1 MKKKTIGIITIHKIH
16 NVGSV
21 LQTYALWKILRD
33 AGYCVEIIDYK
44 FPNEY
49 HRSESHNHTIQKH
62 PKVSFCEKLIKAVY
76 AFPLL
81 KQHRLTDSFLTRM
94 NVSMS
99 NVSYMNREHLLTSP
113 PKYDVYISGSDQIWN
128 PRYTNGDDIF
138 LLSFANETSQKISY
152 ASSFGVNSLPENI
165 CLEFA
170 KYFNRYDK
178 ISVREASG
186 VKILKQ
192 EFSKE
197 SVCVLDP
204 TLLLNSEQWK
214 NALRIKEP
222 INNDPYIFCYFLNY
236 SFDAFPY
243 AEEFAMHMHKATGL
257 KLIFGGRPPKKII
270 TKGGKYC
277 VGIGPED
284 FVSLVANATL
294 VITTSFHGTAFAVNM
309 NKPVYSIVDS
319 STGDDRL
326 STFLRELGLNSRI
339 VELNSPMPTDDFF
352 SLGDKNSIRQLE
364 NKRKESLD
372 FLFNSIN

>member
-1 MKKKTIGIITIHKIH
+1 MGKKTIGIITIHKIH

-21 LQTYALWKILRD
+21 LQTYALWKILRE
-33 AGYCVEIIDYK
+33 AGYSVEIIDYK

-49 HRSESHNHTIQKH
+49 HLSKSHNTTTNGY
-62 PKVSFCEKLIKAVY
+62 PKGSFRETLMKAVY
-76 AFPLL
+76 AGPLL
-81 KQHRLTDSFLTRM
+81 KQHRLTDSFLRRM
-94 NVSMS
+94 NVSLS
-99 NVSYMNREHLLTSP
+99 DVSYMNREHLLASP

-138 LLSFANETSQKISY
+138 LLSFASENAQKISY
-152 ASSFGVNSLPENI
+152 ASSFGVNSLPKSI
-165 CLEFA
+165 CSEFA
-170 KYFNRYDK
+170 KYFNRYEK

-186 VKILKQ
+186 VSILKQ

-204 TLLLNSEQWK
+204 TLLLNSGQWK

-222 INNDPYIFCYFLNY
+222 INKNPYIFCYFLNY

-257 KLIFGGRPPKKII
+257 KLIFGGRPPKQFI
-270 TKGGKYC
+270 TTGGKYR

-319 STGDDRL
+319 STRDDRL

-339 VELNSPMPTDDFF
+339 VQLNSPLPTDGFF
-352 SLGDKNSIRQLE
+352 SSGDENTIRQLE
-364 NKRKESLD
+364 QKRKESLD